1 MNSLKRREF
10 LKLSGAIGL
19 ATLNTRLA
27 TAAES
32 ATSSGTFAGKY
43 FTMFKVL
50 SHQIIPDTDTP
61 GALACQV
68 PEQMKAFVLKVYG
81 EQHIADYSRKLD
93 ALDNW
98 LKSNFGESWHSGDDK
113 KHHGIVSALE
123 DYSYDELP
131 DSEVA
136 AGYRET
142 KELIVFHYYT
152 SQQGATKT
160 LHYDPVPGM
169 YKGCEDLSVI
179 GKTWATPNAY

>member
-1 MNSLKRREF
+1 MIEVRVLRRRE
-10 LKLSGAIGL
+10 SL
-19 ATLNTRLA
+19 AA
-27 TAAES
+27 DTAV
-32 ATSSGTFAGKY
+32 TSSAFDSKY
-43 FTMFKVL
+43 FTLFKVL
-50 SHQIIPDTDTP
+50 SNQIIPDTDTP

-68 PEQMKAFVLKVYG
+68 PEQMKAFILKVYG
-81 EQHIADYSRKLD
+81 EQHISDYSRKLD
-93 ALDNW
+93 ALDSWLATHSGENW
-98 LKSNFGESWHSGDDK
+98 RSGDDK
-113 KHHGIVSALE
+113 EHHGMIAALE